1 MHAELNNNDQLI
13 SDLSRFS
20 AGMLIKPS
28 VANSR
33 LLNSHSSYHAGLS
46 QYQHDAVKQERLV
59 QNAQQALSETF
70 LNDIDLDEFPDNI
83 MDTDMDCIS
92 GSFNF
97 NDQDF
102 TSIRSIVEQT
112 FKDGRDVL
120 DIISAV

>member
-83 MDTDMDCIS
+83 MDTDMDIS